1 MDVIEV
7 IVVCILCDDT
17 ECVFCLFSWKKQVLS
32 CQMSGELEDDDYER

>member
-7 IVVCILCDDT
+7 VVVCILCDDT
-17 ECVFCLFSWKKQVLS
+17 ECVFVCFLGKKQVLS